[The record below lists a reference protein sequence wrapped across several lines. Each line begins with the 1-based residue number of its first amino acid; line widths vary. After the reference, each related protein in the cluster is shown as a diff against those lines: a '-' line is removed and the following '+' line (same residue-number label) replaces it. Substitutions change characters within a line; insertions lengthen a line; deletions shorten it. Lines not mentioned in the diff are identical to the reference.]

1 MKKDKRFTAER
12 FLNYALE
19 IIYLLTGEEYTVVK
33 KSSGHSSAHQ
43 LSREVPIKSDDVAV
57 YFSMEEWEYI
67 EGHKEVYKDVMK
79 ETDEAPNTLEI
90 PEHPPPDPVLIT
102 EEGAEP
108 RDEKQDIQKVEMC
121 PDSSA
126 DLTEPDDEHPEPV
139 SNQEADV
146 TDINDVTWPA
156 VQSEP
161 CADLP
166 AENLDDNSNI
176 EEYEAKAEEKEV
188 VKVVIKSENCAD
200 PYEED
205 IDFVSLIEE
214 EDEEEQEEKYIQ
226 KIKIPTS
233 TCAEQLFQSH
243 EFGKCN
249 LLEESHKAVGSLD
262 GLIGDNTSLSQG
274 IQGAPFKTSSSRGKG
289 NSTSIYYQEQ
299 ATPTTSKSFLAIN
312 KDGIE
317 EKMQITSSN
326 CAKIVN
332 PQSDFPL
339 YQAPPRLEKYSLY
352 SGYNKH
358 FSSQTSL
365 HKDHR
370 TYPAVKPNMCHI
382 CGKNFSKK
390 SNLVAHQRTHTG
402 EKPYRCSECGK
413 EFAWKSNLEVHK
425 RSHTGEKPYSCNHCG
440 RPFAYKTQLLTHQ
453 RSHFRE

>member
-233 TCAEQLFQSH
+233 TCA
-243 EFGKCN
+243 
-249 LLEESHKAVGSLD
+249 AV
-262 GLIGDNTSLSQG
+262 
-274 IQGAPFKTSSSRGKG
+274 P
-289 NSTSIYYQEQ
+289 
-299 ATPTTSKSFLAIN
+299 
-312 KDGIE
+312 
-317 EKMQITSSN
+317 IT
-326 CAKIVN
+326 
-332 PQSDFPL
+332 
-339 YQAPPRLEKYSLY
+339 
-352 SGYNKH
+352 
-358 FSSQTSL
+358 
-365 HKDHR
+365 
-370 TYPAVKPNMCHI
+370 
-382 CGKNFSKK
+382 
-390 SNLVAHQRTHTG
+390 
-402 EKPYRCSECGK
+402 
-413 EFAWKSNLEVHK
+413 
-425 RSHTGEKPYSCNHCG
+425 
-440 RPFAYKTQLLTHQ
+440 
-453 RSHFRE
+453 